1 MGLVAQLSLLAFPR
15 ESNLN
20 FPWEKFQ
27 LDNAVV
33 KKREKKEDNNN
44 YEISGEVLVISSAAA
59 SSSKQGEKKDEGLM
73 LIVIG
78 SLVAVSMLV
87 ALIGGLCYIK
97 RTHLQIYSKLPS
109 ELVVVFIML
118 KRVYLQIF
126 LQTAQ

>member
-1 MGLVAQLSLLAFPR
+1 M
-15 ESNLN
+15 
-20 FPWEKFQ
+20 
-27 LDNAVV
+27 
-33 KKREKKEDNNN
+33 
-44 YEISGEVLVISSAAA
+44 VISSAAA